1 MSTCLFNRY
10 FGSETSLGNMMAA
23 FIAGS
28 AFYLSPDVS
37 IFGHAS
43 ACVVETLWERYYT
56 SNIPKPELV
65 ELFNKLPISRLF
77 YAFGVGYLFHVRAF
91 YPYLA
96 PGLLKKIMQFVTN
109 HQ

>member
-1 MSTCLFNRY
+1 MTTCLLNRY
-10 FGSETSLGNMMAA
+10 FGNETSIGNFLAA
-23 FIAGS
+23 FLSGS
-28 AFYLSPDVS
+28 AFYFSPDAS

-43 ACVVETLWERYYT
+43 ACVIETLWARYCA
-56 SNIPKPELV
+56 SDLPKPELV
-65 ELFNKLPISRLF
+65 ELFNRLPIARLF

-96 PGLLKKIMQFVTN
+96 PSLLKKIMQYVTN

>member
-1 MSTCLFNRY
+1 
-10 FGSETSLGNMMAA
+10 MAA

-28 AFYLSPDVS
+28 AFYLSPDLS

-43 ACVVETLWERYYT
+43 ACVVETLWERYCA
-56 SNIPKPELV
+56 SDISKPEWV
-65 ELFNKLPISRLF
+65 AYFNRLPLARLF